1 VRPSQSPW
9 VREWDKTGAIG
20 NLGCVAKIDERR
32 QEPGLDL
39 SLDGNSEEA
48 VYESQLSPNIIFA
61 YSVDLAFSDHVHRLD
76 SFDRPPR
83 RLETEEPKSGI
94 DSAFDESM
102 VLLDEVIEGF
112 AAA

>member
-1 VRPSQSPW
+1 LGHKNTERYFSS
-9 VREWDKTGAIG
+9 GG
-20 NLGCVAKIDERR
+20 NLEEIGHESNLSANVAF
-32 QEPGLDL
+32 P
-39 SLDGNSEEA
+39 
-48 VYESQLSPNIIFA
+48 
-61 YSVDLAFSDHVHRLD
+61 D
-76 SFDRPPR
+76 SFDLALPNHVCDLITANGPPR